1 MRGRYLEVTFR
12 KGRAI
17 AAYLYL
23 PRRGAERAARVS
35 KATPGLLI
43 DYNADGKAIGI
54 EITAPGKLRVAALN
68 RVLTRLGQPRLGPE
82 ELAPLLAAVVRAKD
96 ELLAAIDR
104 EQALIGRLEREREEA
119 QARVRS
125 LQAQLSTPAEDVD
138 GSVSLPPPST
148 AGQKVAL
155 FRGLFRGRDDVF
167 AKLWVNPRTDR
178 KGYAPARANEWVRGV
193 CEKPRV
199 KCSECPNQ
207 AFISVSDQVVL
218 DHLQGR
224 HVIGV
229 YPLLEDD
236 TCWFLA
242 ADFDEESWAD
252 DVAAFVETSRT
263 LGLSAAVER
272 SRSGNGAHVWFFF
285 AAPVPAATARRMSCY
300 LITETMSRRHQLAM
314 ASYDRL
320 FPNQDM
326 LPRGGFG
333 NLIALPL
340 QHEARERGNTVFVD
354 DRLVPHADQ
363 WAYLASLS
371 RIAPTTV
378 DAIAREAVARGQVIG
393 LRIASTGEDEDET
406 PWEAPPSR
414 RPRPARIEE
423 PLPSEVRA
431 VLAQRIF
438 VEKARLPSAFLN
450 QIKRRGLPEP
460 GVLQAAE
467 DAAVDGAHAAC
478 RRVCRGALATRCS
491 PARLRRRLEGPARRP
506 RSWPPARRSTR
517 PR

>member
-1 MRGRYLEVTFR
+1 
-12 KGRAI
+12 
-17 AAYLYL
+17 
-23 PRRGAERAARVS
+23 
-35 KATPGLLI
+35 
-43 DYNADGKAIGI
+43 
-54 EITAPGKLRVAALN
+54 
-68 RVLTRLGQPRLGPE
+68 
-82 ELAPLLAAVVRAKD
+82 VRAKD

-104 EQALIGRLEREREEA
+104 EQALIGRLEREEA

-423 PLPSEVRA
+423 PLPSEVCA

-450 QIKRRGLPEP
+450 QIKRVAAFQNPEFYKRQKMRLSTALTPRVVACAEEHSRHVALPRGCVGDLRDLLADHGVGLRLDDQRVLGESLKARFHGHLTEAQEQAAKSLLAHDLGVFVAPP
-460 GVLQAAE
+460 GVGKTVVGIYLAA
-467 DAAVDGAHAAC
+467 A
-478 RRVCRGALATRCS
+478 RG
-491 PARLRRRLEGPARRP
+491 
-506 RSWPPARRSTR
+506 RSTLVLVHR
-517 PR
+517 KPLLGPSTTSSQPTVT

>member
-1 MRGRYLEVTFR
+1 M
-12 KGRAI
+12 
-17 AAYLYL
+17 
-23 PRRGAERAARVS
+23 
-35 KATPGLLI
+35 
-43 DYNADGKAIGI
+43 
-54 EITAPGKLRVAALN
+54 
-68 RVLTRLGQPRLGPE
+68 
-82 ELAPLLAAVVRAKD
+82 
-96 ELLAAIDR
+96 
-104 EQALIGRLEREREEA
+104 
-119 QARVRS
+119 
-125 LQAQLSTPAEDVD
+125 
-138 GSVSLPPPST
+138 
-148 AGQKVAL
+148 

-178 KGYAPARANEWVRGV
+178 KGYAPACANEWVRGV

-207 AFISVSDQVVL
+207 AFVPMSDQVVL

-252 DVAAFVETSRT
+252 DVAAFVETCSNALGSR
-263 LGLSAAVER
+263 SAVER

-285 AAPVPAATARRMSCY
+285 AAPVAAATARRMGCY

-320 FPNQDM
+320 FPNQDT

-378 DAIAREAVARGQVIG
+378 EAIAQEAIARGQVIG
-393 LRIASTGEDEDET
+393 LRIASTGEEEGET
-406 PWEAPPSR
+406 PWEAAPSR
-414 RPRPARIEE
+414 RPRPARIDG
-423 PLPSEVRA
+423 
-431 VLAQRIF
+431 
-438 VEKARLPSAFLN
+438 PSAERGPCSSRPAHLRREGEAPERAPEPD
-450 QIKRRGLPEP
+450 QAPRGLPEP

-467 DAAVDGAHAAC
+467 DAPVDARS
-478 RRVCRGALATRCS
+478 RRVSS
-491 PARLRRRLEGPARRP
+491 PVP
-506 RSWPPARRSTR
+506 RSTR
-517 PR
+517 NTSLCREAASAT